1 MPLAPTALP
10 LVLDTNVVLDW
21 LVFRDPSSRP
31 VDAAIRSGQ
40 MRWCVTAAIRLE
52 TERVLTFKH
61 FASHAVDPVA
71 VFSTWETLAETIESF
86 AAPLAHPLR
95 CSDPDDQKFIELA
108 AAAHAQGLVSKDSAV
123 LKLRRRCALHFRI
136 MTPVEAVLWLDTVPT
151 CMDCVSPRT
160 ATEN

>member
-31 VDAAIRSGQ
+31 VEAAIRSGQ
-40 MRWCVTAAIRLE
+40 VRWCVSAAIRLE

-71 VFSTWETLAETIESF
+71 VFSTWETFAETIESF
-86 AAPLAHPLR
+86 AAPLAQLLR
-95 CSDPDDQKFIELA
+95 CSDPDDQKFIDLA
-108 AAAHAQGLVSKDSAV
+108 LRLGNSTLLSRDRAV
-123 LKLRRRCALHFRI
+123 LKLARRARPLGLTIA
-136 MTPVEAVLWLDTVPT
+136 TPEAWAG
-151 CMDCVSPRT
+151 S
-160 ATEN
+160 